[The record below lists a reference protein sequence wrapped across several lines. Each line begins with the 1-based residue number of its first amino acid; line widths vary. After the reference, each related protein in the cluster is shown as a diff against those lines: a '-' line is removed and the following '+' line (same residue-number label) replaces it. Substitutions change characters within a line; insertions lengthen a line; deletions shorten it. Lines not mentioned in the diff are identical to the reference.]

1 MENLTPLFIALT
13 GAAVMLQAGVLVA
26 MYLTMRKGS
35 ARMEALAL
43 EVKTKALPT
52 LETAQA
58 ILTELR
64 PKLAIIAENLTET
77 TLSVRAQVQRMD
89 ATVDDVVDRA
99 RLQIIRT
106 DELLTRTLDR
116 VEETSEMVANT
127 VVSPVRQFSGII
139 QGVTAGSSS
148 SSATAPAETAT
159 AAKAVAQSRRTR
171 CSSSCL
177 LNLCLPEPC
186 GRA

>member
-1 MENLTPLFIALT
+1 
-13 GAAVMLQAGVLVA
+13 MLQAGVLVA

-139 QGVTAGSSS
+139 QGVTAGI
-148 SSATAPAETAT
+148 EFLLGNR
-159 AAKAVAQSRRTR
+159 SRRNGNSR
-171 CSSSCL
+171 ESRR
-177 LNLCLPEPC
+177 PVPQDEMFI
-186 GRA
+186 

>member
-139 QGVTAGSSS
+139 QGVTAGI
-148 SSATAPAETAT
+148 EFLLGNR
-159 AAKAVAQSRRTR
+159 SRRNGSNR
-171 CSSSCL
+171 
-177 LNLCLPEPC
+177 E
-186 GRA
+186 GRRPVPQDEMFI